1 MKKIALYLFILIVL
15 SLSACQMPIP
25 GSRAPTATAPEAV
38 PPDAGVAGPTDTLVP
53 TQPPAPT
60 ATLPPPT
67 QPLPTPAPPTPYPEP
82 ATQAPQA
89 VVVQPTATQPAPTAT
104 ATSTPAITF
113 DPYTDLGDPKYQ
125 NEMRFPNYGEWAQAE
140 TKELPD
146 DDNVRLRFK
155 DGELYVTGKR
165 LDFSTWWFSYH
176 NLSDAYVEMTFN
188 TENCSGGDAYGMITR
203 GPKHL
208 AGVSYGY
215 VVAFT
220 CDGNLWAFRLDDADP
235 WDVEELIPEEEQSVI
250 NAGADEENVLGIRQ
264 EGDVITIFANGVQV
278 GEFEDDHFEKG
289 RVGVFVRAARP
300 GAYTYRVTNFA
311 YWLLEEE

>member
-1 MKKIALYLFILIVL
+1 MKKNVLYLTILIVL
-15 SLSACQMPIP
+15 ILSACQMPVP
-25 GSRAPTATAPEAV
+25 GGRAPSATLPEAE
-38 PPDAGVAGPTDTLVP
+38 PPAVDAPAVTDTLAP

-67 QPLPTPAPPTPYPEP
+67 LPPPTPQPPAPYPEP
-82 ATQAPQA
+82 PTQPTQPA
-89 VVVQPTATQPAPTAT
+89 VVQPTVAQPEPTAT
-104 ATSTPAITF
+104 ATPTVTF
-113 DPYTDLGDPKYQ
+113 DPYTELGDPKYQ

-140 TKELPD
+140 TKQLPND
-146 DDNVRLRFK
+146 ENIRLQFK

-165 LDFSTWWFSYH
+165 PDFSTWWFSYH

-188 TENCSGGDAYGMITR
+188 SEDCSGGDAFGMIVR

-220 CDGNLWAFRLDDADP
+220 CDGDLWAFRLDDADP
-235 WDVEELIPEEEQSVI
+235 WDAEDLIPSEENTAIVT
-250 NAGADEENVLGIRQ
+250 GADEENVLGLRM
-264 EGDVITIFANGVQV
+264 EAEVITIYANGVQV